1 MTTAEAY
8 VTAAFLVVLAVV
20 LLWLVIYA
28 FKMRRLESEVRELE
42 RDRPIERV
50 EAAEAP
56 RVVPGPAADP
66 AAGGPADGAPRDGA
80 PAGTAS
86 RTAEPV

>member
-8 VTAAFLVVLAVV
+8 VTAAFLVVLAAV

-42 RDRPIERV
+42 AASPPIG
-50 EAAEAP
+50 ADLIGAP
-56 RVVPGPAADP
+56 RVVPAQTAEPPSADAP
-66 AAGGPADGAPRDGA
+66 GGES
-80 PAGTAS
+80 PAG
-86 RTAEPV
+86 RTAEPAR

>member
-28 FKMRRLESEVRELE
+28 FKMRRLESEVNELE
-42 RDRPIERV
+42 RAQPEQRERV
-50 EAAEAP
+50 P
-56 RVVPGPAADP
+56 RVVPGPGAAADTSGESAAEGQP
-66 AAGGPADGAPRDGA
+66 AES
-80 PAGTAS
+80 AS
-86 RTAEPV
+86 QPAEPVR

>member
-1 MTTAEAY
+1 MTTAETY

-42 RDRPIERV
+42 GQTPAADADRV
-50 EAAEAP
+50 GAP
-56 RVVPGPAADP
+56 RVVPAHEAADAKP
-66 AAGGPADGAPRDGA
+66 SADGSAE
-80 PAGTAS
+80 
-86 RTAEPV
+86 RTAEPVR

>member
-28 FKMRRLESEVRELE
+28 FKMRRLEQEVRELE
-42 RDRPIERV
+42 
-50 EAAEAP
+50 AAAPPARETVGTP
-56 RVVPGPAADP
+56 RVVPANSPESASGDASAEEPAP
-66 AAGGPADGAPRDGA
+66 Q
-80 PAGTAS
+80 
-86 RTAEPV
+86 TAEPVR

>member
-1 MTTAEAY
+1 MTTAETY

-42 RDRPIERV
+42 RDTPSADADRV
-50 EAAEAP
+50 GAP
-56 RVVPGPAADP
+56 RVVPAQEAAD
-66 AAGGPADGAPRDGA
+66 AE
-80 PAGTAS
+80 AS
-86 RTAEPV
+86 ASSSAERTAEPVR

>member
-28 FKMRRLESEVRELE
+28 FKMRRLEQEVRELE
-42 RDRPIERV
+42 ADAPPVRGDTV
-50 EAAEAP
+50 GTP
-56 RVVPGPAADP
+56 RVVPAHGTEAQAADVASSESSS
-66 AAGGPADGAPRDGA
+66 AAQ
-80 PAGTAS
+80 S
-86 RTAEPV
+86 AEPVR

>member
-50 EAAEAP
+50 EAAEPP

-66 AAGGPADGAPRDGA
+66 AAGGQPDGAPRDGA

>member
-28 FKMRRLESEVRELE
+28 FKMRRLESEVNELE
-42 RDRPIERV
+42 RAQPEQRERV
-50 EAAEAP
+50 GVP
-56 RVVPGPAADP
+56 RVVPGPGAAADTSGESAAEGQP
-66 AAGGPADGAPRDGA
+66 AES
-80 PAGTAS
+80 AS
-86 RTAEPV
+86 QPAEPVR